1 MAKLVVMS
9 FAQRERA
16 RLAELFLE
24 VGPDAPTLNEGWN
37 TFDLAAHLLIRE
49 SKPLALPGMFVD
61 ALSGMT
67 EKETSKVKARPYTEV
82 VNEWAAGPPVWIKP
96 FDAAMNTA
104 EHFIHHE
111 DVRRGG
117 GEVRPRDFSRTV
129 NAQLLA
135 LAKRFG
141 AMTLRKAQAPVI
153 LTPPDLPP
161 VTLGDK
167 AGVAQRGDDVVRV
180 SGAPSE
186 LLLWVSG
193 RNAAEIELTGALEAL
208 DGLDVKI

>member
-1 MAKLVVMS
+1 MS

-117 GEVRPRDFSRTV
+117 GEVSPREFSRVV

-141 AMTLRKAQAPVI
+141 GMTLRKAQVPVI

-180 SGAPSE
+180 SGAPGE

>member
-1 MAKLVVMS
+1 MLVGMS
-9 FAQRERA
+9 FAQRERS

-180 SGAPSE
+180 SGAPGE

-193 RNAAEIELTGALEAL
+193 RNAAEIELTGALEVL

>member
-1 MAKLVVMS
+1 MLVGMS
-9 FAQRERA
+9 FAQRERS

-37 TFDLAAHLLIRE
+37 TFDLAVHLLIRE

-180 SGAPSE
+180 SGAPGE

-208 DGLDVKI
+208 DGLDVKM

>member
-1 MAKLVVMS
+1 MLVGMS
-9 FAQRERA
+9 FAQRERS

-117 GEVRPRDFSRTV
+117 GEVRPREFSRVV

-180 SGAPSE
+180 SGAPGE

>member
-1 MAKLVVMS
+1 MLVGMS
-9 FAQRERA
+9 FAQRERS

-37 TFDLAAHLLIRE
+37 TFDLAVHLLIRE

-117 GEVRPRDFSRTV
+117 GEVRPREFSRVV

-180 SGAPSE
+180 SGAPGE

-208 DGLDVKI
+208 DGLDVKM

>member
-1 MAKLVVMS
+1 MLVGMS

-16 RLAELFLE
+16 RLAELFLK
-24 VGPDAPTLNEGWN
+24 VGPEAPTLNEGWN

-180 SGAPSE
+180 SGAPGE

>member
-1 MAKLVVMS
+1 MLVGMS
-9 FAQRERA
+9 FAQRERS

-117 GEVRPRDFSRTV
+117 GEVRPREFSRVV

-180 SGAPSE
+180 SGAPGE

-193 RNAAEIELTGALEAL
+193 RNAAEIELTGALGAL

>member
-1 MAKLVVMS
+1 MLVGMS
-9 FAQRERA
+9 FAQRERS

-180 SGAPSE
+180 SGAPGE
-186 LLLWVSG
+186 VLLWVSG

>member
-1 MAKLVVMS
+1 MS
-9 FAQRERA
+9 FAQRERS

-117 GEVRPRDFSRTV
+117 GEVRPREFSRVV

-180 SGAPSE
+180 SGAPGE

>member
-1 MAKLVVMS
+1 MLVGMS
-9 FAQRERA
+9 FAQRERS

-37 TFDLAAHLLIRE
+37 TFDLAVHLLIRE

-129 NAQLLA
+129 NTQLLA